1 MTDSPSIIGRTISH
15 YRVLEMIGAGGMGV
29 VYRAHDEHLDRDVAL
44 KFLPPGALG
53 DDDAR
58 KRFRTEALILA
69 KLNHP
74 SIATIHE
81 FVTQDGTEFLVM
93 EFLAGKSLAQER
105 AGEAW
110 PEKQL
115 IVLASQIAQALQ
127 EAHERGVIHRD
138 LKPGN
143 VMISPK
149 GLAKVLDFGL
159 AGHCRPVSETTT
171 IDGRVEP
178 RFIAGTEPYMA
189 PEQLLGDTMD
199 GRTDVYG
206 LGALMY
212 QLATGQRPFQDE
224 ISARLT
230 DAILHKPPAPVRSL
244 NDGIS
249 AELERII
256 MKCLEKEPENRY
268 QSAKELDVDLRR
280 MQMPSSSG
288 VIVGNAP
295 RRMSNRRKLEI
306 VALCAI
312 VLAGAIWLGL
322 RHRAQVAAAHAGPI
336 QIQSVAV
343 LPLEN
348 LSGDPNQDYF
358 AEGMTE
364 ELITQLAQ
372 IGELRVISRT
382 SVMPYQGSRKT
393 LSEIAKELN
402 VDAVVEGS
410 VMRSGDR
417 VRIDAKLIEASTD
430 QSLWAKGYDRDL
442 TDVINLQA
450 EVARDIAQEIRVELT
465 PQEQSRLAGSGRVSP
480 EAHDDYLKGRYHWNK
495 DTEAQFREAG
505 KYFQQAIEIDPNY
518 AAGYSGLADYFWATN
533 ALAPQVAM
541 PKAKEN
547 ALKALALDDSLSS
560 AHATLAD
567 VKFYAD
573 WDWPGAEAEYKRAI
587 QLNPSDSEAHR
598 MYSVFLSAMGRSNE
612 ALAQMQTAQNL
623 DPVSIFTNSSAGWTY
638 YFARQFDRAIDQCQ
652 KTLELEP
659 NDVGAHS
666 CLGYAYMAKKEY
678 AKAVA
683 ECKKAA
689 DLSTGEPLRLEALG
703 LAYGLAGQKDE
714 ARRLLAELQAKS
726 ETQYVPPYFLA
737 TVQVG
742 LGEKERALGLL
753 ERGYNERDA
762 YMTWLKVEPALD
774 PLRAEPRFKQLL
786 ARLGLER

>member
-1 MTDSPSIIGRTISH
+1 VTDSPSILGRTVSH
-15 YRVLEMIGAGGMGV
+15 YRIIEMIGAGGMGV

-53 DDDAR
+53 DEDAR

-74 SIATIHE
+74 NIATIHE

-93 EFLAGKSLAQER
+93 EFLSGKSLAQER

-143 VMISPK
+143 VMITPK

-171 IDGRVEP
+171 IDGRAP
-178 RFIAGTEPYMA
+178 RFVAGTEPYMA

-199 GRTDVYG
+199 ARTDVYG

-212 QLATGQRPFQDE
+212 QLATGQRPFRDE
-224 ISARLT
+224 VSARLT
-230 DAILHKPPAPVRSL
+230 DAILHKLPAPVRTL
-244 NDGIS
+244 NESIS
-249 AELERII
+249 PELERII

-288 VIVGNAP
+288 VIVGSAP
-295 RRMSNRRKLEI
+295 PKFSNRAKI
-306 VALCAI
+306 AAAIGCAI
-312 VLAGAIWLGL
+312 ILAAAIWFGV
-322 RHRAQVAAAHAGPI
+322 RHHDKSAARVGPL

-348 LSGDPNQDYF
+348 LSGDAEQDYF

-372 IGELRVISRT
+372 IGALRVISRT
-382 SVMPYQGSRKT
+382 SVMPYQGSRKP
-393 LSEIAKELN
+393 LSEIAKELG

-410 VMRSGDR
+410 VMRSGNR
-417 VRIDAKLIEASTD
+417 VRINAKLIQASTD
-430 QSLWAKGYDRDL
+430 KSLWAKGYDRDL
-442 TDVINLQA
+442 TDVLNLQA

-465 PQEQSRLAGSGRVSP
+465 PREQSRLASSARINT
-480 EAHDDYLKGRYHWNK
+480 EAHDAYLKGRYHWNK
-495 DTEAQFREAG
+495 ETEEQYRQAE
-505 KYFQQAIEIDPNY
+505 KYFQKAIEIDPNY
-518 AAGYSGLADYFWATN
+518 AASYSGLADYYWATDE
-533 ALAPQVAM
+533 LAPQIAM
-541 PKAKEN
+541 PKAKEY
-547 ALKALALDDSLSS
+547 ALKALAIDDSLSS
-560 AHATLAD
+560 AHTTLAD

-573 WDWPGAEAEYKRAI
+573 WDWPGAEMEYRRAAE
-587 QLNPSDSEAHR
+587 LNPNDAEAHR
-598 MYSVFLSAMGRSNE
+598 MYSVFLSAMGRADD
-612 ALAQMQTAQNL
+612 ALVEMRIAQNL
-623 DPVSIFTNSSAGWTY
+623 DPVSLFTSSSAGWTF
-638 YFARQFDRAIDQCQ
+638 YFARQFDRAVDQCQ

-666 CLGYAYMAKKEY
+666 CLGYSYIAEKQY
-678 AKAVA
+678 AKAVT

-689 DLSTGEPLRLEALG
+689 DLSSNDALRMKGLG

-714 ARRLLAELQAKS
+714 ARRLLVALQAKAKL
-726 ETQYVPPYFLA
+726 QYVPPYFLA
-737 TVQVG
+737 TVYAG
-742 LGEKERALGLL
+742 LSEKDQAFALL
-753 ERGYNERDA
+753 EKGYNERDA
-762 YMTWLKVEPALD
+762 YLTWLKVEPALD
-774 PLRAEPRFKQLL
+774 SLRPDPRFQQLL
-786 ARLGLER
+786 QRIGLPQ

>member
-1 MTDSPSIIGRTISH
+1 
-15 YRVLEMIGAGGMGV
+15 MIGAGGMGV

-74 SIATIHE
+74 NIATIHE

-93 EFLAGKSLAQER
+93 EYLTGKSLAQER

-189 PEQLLGDTMD
+189 PEQLLGDAMD

-280 MQMPSSSG
+280 LQMPSSSG
-288 VIVGNAP
+288 MIVGGAP
-295 RRMSNRRKLEI
+295 RKLSERWKI
-306 VALCAI
+306 AAAI
-312 VLAGAIWLGL
+312 GCVIIISAAAIWFGV
-322 RHRAQVAAAHAGPI
+322 RHYSRGAVRSGPL

-348 LSGDPNQDYF
+348 LSGDSEQDYF

-372 IGELRVISRT
+372 IGALRVISRT
-382 SVMPYQGSRKT
+382 SVMPYQGSRKP
-393 LSEIAKELN
+393 LSQIARELG
-402 VDAVVEGS
+402 VDAVVEAS

-417 VRIDAKLIEASTD
+417 VRINAKLIQASTGE
-430 QSLWAKGYDRDL
+430 SLWAKGYDRNL
-442 TDVINLQA
+442 TDVLNLQA

-465 PQEQSRLAGSGRVSP
+465 PQEQSRLSSSARVSP
-480 EAHDDYLKGRYHWNK
+480 EAHDAYLKGRYHWSK
-495 DTEAQFREAG
+495 DTEEQYRQAE
-505 KYFQQAIEIDPNY
+505 KYFQ
-518 AAGYSGLADYFWATN
+518 
-533 ALAPQVAM
+533 
-541 PKAKEN
+541 
-547 ALKALALDDSLSS
+547 
-560 AHATLAD
+560 
-567 VKFYAD
+567 
-573 WDWPGAEAEYKRAI
+573 
-587 QLNPSDSEAHR
+587 
-598 MYSVFLSAMGRSNE
+598 
-612 ALAQMQTAQNL
+612 
-623 DPVSIFTNSSAGWTY
+623 
-638 YFARQFDRAIDQCQ
+638 
-652 KTLELEP
+652 
-659 NDVGAHS
+659 
-666 CLGYAYMAKKEY
+666 
-678 AKAVA
+678 
-683 ECKKAA
+683 
-689 DLSTGEPLRLEALG
+689 
-703 LAYGLAGQKDE
+703 
-714 ARRLLAELQAKS
+714 
-726 ETQYVPPYFLA
+726 
-737 TVQVG
+737 
-742 LGEKERALGLL
+742 
-753 ERGYNERDA
+753 
-762 YMTWLKVEPALD
+762 
-774 PLRAEPRFKQLL
+774 
-786 ARLGLER
+786 